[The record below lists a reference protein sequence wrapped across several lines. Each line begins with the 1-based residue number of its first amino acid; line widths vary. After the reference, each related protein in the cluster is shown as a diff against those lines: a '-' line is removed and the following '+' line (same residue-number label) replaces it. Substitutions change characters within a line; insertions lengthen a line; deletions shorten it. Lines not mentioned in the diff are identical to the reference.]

1 MHHKRQHGRTS
12 FGIVTA
18 IALAILPF
26 LFCSCL
32 DIPSTPE
39 NRREIEHI
47 SVYVMQDGIL
57 DSSLLKIHPSDSATL
72 KVNVFPRQYKDDL
85 SFEWIIERNIVNG
98 HVTETLGTGDKYV
111 IPPAAKEASIPTHL
125 IIRDPLGSEMKI
137 SLDIAVNTPP
147 HMDSLLSPT
156 AGDTLYGST
165 STAFEFRW
173 QASDKDT
180 ELGDKL
186 NYTLVIDGMRY
197 NLGTLNHIRQ
207 SGFVPGPH
215 SAYVIVTDSYGD
227 LDSIAPQE
235 FYVLDTLEGSL

>member
-1 MHHKRQHGRTS
+1 MIELIPAIDLIDGKCVRLTLGDYATKTVYNEDPVAMAEEFERLGFRRLHIVDLDGAKSHH
-12 FGIVTA
+12 
-18 IALAILPF
+18 
-26 LFCSCL
+26 
-32 DIPSTPE
+32 
-39 NRREIEHI
+39 
-47 SVYVMQDGIL
+47 
-57 DSSLLKIHPSDSATL
+57 
-72 KVNVFPRQYKDDL
+72 
-85 SFEWIIERNIVNG
+85 IVNG